1 MSLLHYLLL
10 LNSKLWEQN
19 HQLGCD
25 ERVNMLYNII
35 LRNHSLTQ
43 SVYWGA
49 TAAMLQ
55 QKEEKVS
62 SFTLYWKKKKKE
74 ETTVT

>member
-1 MSLLHYLLL
+1 MSLLHYLL
-10 LNSKLWEQN
+10 LWEQN

-62 SFTLYWKKKKKE
+62 SFTLYWKKRKKE

>member
-19 HQLGCD
+19 HQLGSD

-35 LRNHSLTQ
+35 LRNQ
-43 SVYWGA
+43 SNTVGVLECHCSYVA
-49 TAAMLQ
+49 TERR
-55 QKEEKVS
+55 KRE
-62 SFTLYWKKKKKE
+62 
-74 ETTVT
+74 